1 MDPVSSVPDC
11 DGLSVRAPILP
22 RSMPRSTVNYAEYR
36 NLKFSQTDAVLTVSL
51 NRPDKLNAID
61 AALHFELASVF
72 HDVARDYSVNVV
84 ILTGEGR
91 AFSAGGDLS
100 WFRDMTPAELDRLFI
115 EARQIIIDFLEVP
128 QPIIS
133 AIQGGAHGLGAT
145 LALLSDISIA
155 AEGIEISDPHVR
167 IGVGAGDGG
176 AIIWPWLI
184 GPGRAKEFLMTG
196 DSVSAADA
204 ARMGLVNHVVPDT
217 ELLATATRLAV
228 RLAAGP
234 QMAIRATKASVN
246 KVLRD
251 TVNLVLDTSLS
262 LEKEC
267 FRSQDHREAV
277 NAFLEKRNPRF
288 GQ

>member
-1 MDPVSSVPDC
+1 MN
-11 DGLSVRAPILP
+11 R
-22 RSMPRSTVNYAEYR
+22 AEYR
-36 NLKFSQTDAVLTVSL
+36 NIKFSQMDAVLTVSL
-51 NRPDKLNAID
+51 NRPDRLNAID
-61 AALHFELASVF
+61 AGLHSELATVF
-72 HDVARDYSVNVV
+72 HDIAQDHTVNVV

-91 AFSAGGDLS
+91 AFSAGGDLC
-100 WFRDMTPAELDRLFI
+100 WFRDMTPSELDRLFV

-176 AIIWPWLI
+176 AVIWPWLI

-204 ARMGLVNHVVPDT
+204 ARMGLVNHVVPDS
-217 ELLATATRLAV
+217 ELLAIATRLSI
-228 RLAAGP
+228 RLATGP

-277 NAFLEKRNPRF
+277 NAFLEKRSPRF